1 MSVAT
6 EVSRIQS
13 ARNSIRTKMTEL
25 GVTAST
31 DTLDQMATK
40 ISAIYN
46 RGAIDAEVKEGETYT
61 IPAGYHNGSGT
72 VSGVAG
78 GGNYTL
84 QSKTVT
90 PSAMQQEVVPD
101 AGKYGLSSVTV
112 NPIPSSYT
120 DVSGTT
126 ATAADVL
133 TSKVF
138 IDAGGVSTEGTMP
151 NNGAISSTIDGLT
164 TISVTVPAGY
174 TSGGTVSLTN
184 DIETALA
191 AI

>member
-1 MSVAT
+1 MSIAT

-13 ARNSIRTKMTEL
+13 ARNSIRTKMVEL
-25 GVTAST
+25 GVAVST
-31 DTLDQMATK
+31 DGIDALATK
-40 ISAIYN
+40 INTIVD
-46 RGAIDAEVKEGETYT
+46 RGAIDAEVKEGETYI

-90 PSAMQQEVVPD
+90 PTRSQQEVVPD
-101 AGKYGLSSVTV
+101 QGKYGLSSVTV
-112 NPIPSSYT
+112 NAIPATYQ

-126 ATAADVL
+126 AEAANVLTTKVFYAADG
-133 TSKVF
+133 TQ
-138 IDAGGVSTEGTMP
+138 TEGTMA
-151 NNGAISSTIDGLT
+151 NNGAISQTIDGLT
-164 TISVTVPAGY
+164 TTSATIAAGY
-174 TSGGTVSLTN
+174 TSGGTVTLTN